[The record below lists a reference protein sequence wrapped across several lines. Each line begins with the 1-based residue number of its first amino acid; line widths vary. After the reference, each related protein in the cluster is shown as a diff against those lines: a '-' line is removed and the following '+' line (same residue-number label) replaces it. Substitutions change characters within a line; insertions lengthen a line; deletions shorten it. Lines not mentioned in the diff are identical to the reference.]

1 MNGETNSET
10 KTLSIPWIRNRLL
23 YDRNG
28 TQIWTLLNEPDW
40 IMKIHSSDID
50 WELKMLRL
58 TAEDP
63 CRHQIQMPL
72 EPHARFGGL
81 RDLILPNKRRG
92 REVVEGGPVK
102 GEPVEGEAVVDSD
115 TCNGYW
121 YVMRRYCVPSYD
133 MLQSNW
139 RYLGLHSLAFLE
151 DLHRKHRRV
160 HMDIKQANIFWD
172 DQYNRFIVAD
182 YNLCTSPYLG
192 LTEESGWDARWYYYR
207 FGAIPTGHCVGYRM
221 DLTMWAYMLMDLTWP
236 FPDGHTPTFIRAF
249 LQRRDNPTDTT
260 PTEEEL
266 FTMRSA
272 AVECASPVIRQLLA
286 TIAAFVPWASPDNS
300 AWKEPPPEYVYS
312 ALSALLC

>member
-1 MNGETNSET
+1 MNSKTNGET
-10 KTLSIPWIRNRLL
+10 KALSIPWIRNRLL

-40 IMKIHSSDID
+40 IMKIHYSNID

-81 RDLILPNKRRG
+81 RDLILPNTRWG
-92 REVVEGGPVK
+92 RDDVE
-102 GEPVEGEAVVDSD
+102 GEPVEGEAAVDSD
-115 TCNGYW
+115 TGNGYW
-121 YVMRRYCVPSYD
+121 YVMRRYCVPNYD

-139 RYLGLHSLAFLE
+139 RCLGLHSLAFLE
-151 DLHRKHRRV
+151 DLHRKYRRV

-249 LQRRDNPTDTT
+249 LQRRDNPTETT

-272 AVECASPVIRQLLA
+272 AVERASPVIRQLLA